1 MIHNSAER
9 YDDFG
14 TDGLPSDL
22 EAGYDPVVNP
32 DPAGDDYDPFTNPSG
47 TEGNYWY
54 DEGESFMDHGLDG
67 VPGTGDR
74 GEDSGAFER
83 APGWAHATQFDPHA
97 LLESATVEQLER
109 LTIYMD
115 AGIRDFL
122 NTAIHSNRFFGE
134 LQNKVGVEN
143 VATFQDFSSL
153 AVGDEDFEHFEPDH
167 EALKQYSYVRYG
179 DVNATEYE
187 IAQGDGNHVGTYDQV
202 VDRAVSAF
210 AVAQSVWPH
219 ADHEVVAN
227 PIGDT
232 RYYGSDTYESQT
244 LGTTQEYSY
253 ILPPGYLDPEN
264 AEKRYPVLFFLHG
277 QGQHHAD
284 QLAYSIFTQ
293 SAMVESSKAHVAK
306 WGKFILIYPNGRCPR
321 GVCSSGNFWTNFVSG
336 EQSQKF
342 YDDFYELVDL
352 VDTRFRTLEPQDV
365 VVH

>member
-1 MIHNSAER
+1 M
-9 YDDFG
+9 
-14 TDGLPSDL
+14 
-22 EAGYDPVVNP
+22 VNP

-153 AVGDEDFEHFEPDH
+153 AVGDEDFDHFEPNH

-187 IAQGDGNHVGTYDQV
+187 IAQGDGNHVGTRPGRDQGGQC
-202 VDRAVSAF
+202 RS
-210 AVAQSVWPH
+210 
-219 ADHEVVAN
+219 
-227 PIGDT
+227 G
-232 RYYGSDTYESQT
+232 
-244 LGTTQEYSY
+244 
-253 ILPPGYLDPEN
+253 
-264 AEKRYPVLFFLHG
+264 AERLTP
-277 QGQHHAD
+277 
-284 QLAYSIFTQ
+284 
-293 SAMVESSKAHVAK
+293 
-306 WGKFILIYPNGRCPR
+306 
-321 GVCSSGNFWTNFVSG
+321 
-336 EQSQKF
+336 
-342 YDDFYELVDL
+342 
-352 VDTRFRTLEPQDV
+352 FRP
-365 VVH
+365 